1 MALFSEFIL
10 VFITAL
16 LGTAGGFAIGTMILR
31 KRRRSRNDKVV
42 QELLK
47 DYATDYSKEKPR
59 EDLRM
64 H

>member
-10 VFITAL
+10 IFITAL

-31 KRRRSRNDKVV
+31 KRRRKQNDKIVK
-42 QELLK
+42 ELLK
-47 DYATDYSKEKPR
+47 DYAVEHSKERPR
-59 EDLRM
+59 EDIYM